1 MNRRLLLV
9 FALVLAAGIVRL
21 SFTGLARLRSVGGP
35 LGQNSSATV
44 ETGPPAPT
52 SPPKSPPPGRPFA
65 DTPITFST
73 AIPMAEE
80 LRAAVKGKNVVICV
94 LDAARADHFSA
105 YGYPRE
111 TTPNF
116 DRLAKE
122 SLVFEQHFAEIGQTS
137 PSTASLLTSE
147 YPDTHGL
154 LSNLRDDTLY
164 VALDPKAFTLEKG
177 LQRAGFTTFF
187 MSSNPAASPSL
198 GVGGDFMQLDYR
210 ARGGGGVEASAVDYL
225 LGLVAALPARVKGQ
239 RSPFFAYLHVLP
251 PHMPYAAPEKI
262 KAQFTGKQPPNY
274 WRCDSGFV
282 HAENSIPRMA
292 APASWVDWIDD
303 YDANLRWADSFVG
316 KLVETLKQADLLEQT
331 LLIVTADHGEAFGE
345 HGYIFHVDCPYDEVL
360 HIPLLLR
367 FPGPSKPVG
376 RVHALTQ
383 TIDVTPTI
391 LDLQQLPVPH
401 PEVQGKSLLP
411 LLTGTADRVNE
422 FVFSRGGYRSAFF
435 IARDARST
443 LVLHKDGK
451 QRALYD
457 MDADPWQTRDV
468 VSAHPDRA
476 AALTKAFGQFAK
488 TQKYPPLNFLDPGY
502 QPPTRDLPTAK
513 MSEETKRRLKSLGY
527 LK

>member
-9 FALVLAAGIVRL
+9 FALVVAAGIVRL
-21 SFTGLARLRSVGGP
+21 SVTGLARLHAVGGP
-35 LGQNSSATV
+35 LGADSSSEVKA
-44 ETGPPAPT
+44 GPPAPT

-65 DTPITFST
+65 ATPLTLST
-73 AIPMAEE
+73 ATPTAEA
-80 LRAAVKGKNVVICV
+80 LCAAVKGKNVVICV
-94 LDAARADHFSA
+94 LDAGRADHFSA

-122 SLVFEQHFAEIGQTS
+122 SLVFEQHFSEIGQTS

-154 LSNLRDDTLY
+154 LANSRDDTIY

-210 ARGGGGVEASAVDYL
+210 AGGGHAVENSAVDYL
-225 LGLVAALPARVKGQ
+225 LGLLAKLPARVKTQ

-262 KAQFTGKQPPNY
+262 KAQFKGGQPPNY
-274 WRCDSGFV
+274 WRSDSGFG
-282 HAENSIPRMA
+282 HAEDAIPRMA
-292 APASWVDWIDD
+292 ASWVDWIDD

-316 KLVETLKQADLLEQT
+316 KLVETLKRAGLLEQT

-345 HGYIFHVDCPYDEVL
+345 HGYNFHIDCPYDEVL

-367 FPGPSKPVG
+367 FPGPHKPVG

-391 LDLQQLPVPH
+391 LDLQQLPFPR
-401 PEVQGKSLLP
+401 PEVQGRSLLP
-411 LLTGTADRVNE
+411 LLTGAADRVNE
-422 FVFSRGGYRSAFF
+422 FVFSRGGYQSTFF

-443 LVLHKDGK
+443 LLLHKDGK

-457 MDADPWQTRDV
+457 MDADPWQTHNVISD
-468 VSAHPDRA
+468 HPDRA
-476 AALTKAFGQFAK
+476 AELAKAFGQFAQ
-488 TQKYPPLNFLDPGY
+488 TQKDPPLNFLDPSY